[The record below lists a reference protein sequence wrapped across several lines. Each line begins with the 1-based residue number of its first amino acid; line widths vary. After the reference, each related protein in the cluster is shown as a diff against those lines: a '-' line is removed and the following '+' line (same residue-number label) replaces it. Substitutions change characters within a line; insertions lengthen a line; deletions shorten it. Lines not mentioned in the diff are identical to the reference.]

1 MLSQL
6 GNFFIALG
14 LSASFIQLFTVIL
27 NKGYFKY
34 ALIISYMAVIH
45 FLSISLAFLI
55 LIYGFIISDFTIQ
68 NVLENSHSLKPM
80 IYKISGSWGSHEG
93 SMLLWC
99 WVMAFYGFLIT
110 INKQSLKKETKSL
123 ILLFQGFLS
132 FGFVFYL
139 YFLSNPLESSN
150 ILSEEGYGL
159 NPLLQDPGLAFHPPF
174 LYLGYVGL
182 SIVWSFALAG
192 LIRNTINKEWAR
204 NIRIWALTSW
214 VFLTIGIS
222 LGSWWAYYEL
232 GWGGYWFW
240 DPVENVSLIPWI
252 IATAL
257 IHNLLALEKKEILI
271 NWSVLLSLLGFILSI
286 IGTFIVRSG
295 LITSVHAFASDPT
308 RGIFIILLL
317 FLVTLLSLSIYA
329 KNYIK
334 KQPNVELNFFSKETF
349 LIINNLLLS
358 VIAFT
363 VFLGTIYPLIVETIN
378 NNRISVGP
386 PFYNITVI
394 PFAIL
399 LAFFS
404 ALGPILAWNQN
415 SIKQL
420 LRNISIPLG
429 LTLIITIAIF
439 FMFENLSLIIF
450 IGLFSGI
457 WLFLNSLNNLTHI
470 RFQGLNNWA
479 SFFAHSGFAILILG
493 VSISSSH
500 QNEYE
505 GKLDINNQ
513 INFSGYILKFESFN
527 EEIVE
532 NYITTKGKFK
542 LSRNDNE
549 FFLYPEKRFYPIEQS
564 QTTEAAIISSNLS
577 QFYLV
582 LGEQINDKSWVIRIW
597 YKPMIMLIWIGG
609 LFMGIGG
616 LLSLVK
622 RINIKPVK
630 QISFFI
636 MLMFLSGNL
645 FADNKIQNNEDRV
658 TDISLQIR
666 CMVCQSQTIDD
677 SDAPLAKDLKQ
688 LVRKMVYEGKSNDE
702 IFDFLRSKYG
712 DYILMKPRF
721 NLSNILLWFGP
732 FFIFILGIFAVLK
745 VFKINFRPN

>member
-582 LGEQINDKSWVIRIW
+582 LGEQINEKSWVIRIW

-622 RINIKPVK
+622 RINIKSAK

-636 MLMFLSGNL
+636 MLIFLSGNL

-732 FFIFILGIFAVLK
+732 FFIFILGIYTVLK

>member
-1 MLSQL
+1 ML
-6 GNFFIALG
+6 
-14 LSASFIQLFTVIL
+14 
-27 NKGYFKY
+27 
-34 ALIISYMAVIH
+34 
-45 FLSISLAFLI
+45 
-55 LIYGFIISDFTIQ
+55 
-68 NVLENSHSLKPM
+68 
-80 IYKISGSWGSHEG
+80 
-93 SMLLWC
+93 
-99 WVMAFYGFLIT
+99 
-110 INKQSLKKETKSL
+110 
-123 ILLFQGFLS
+123 
-132 FGFVFYL
+132 
-139 YFLSNPLESSN
+139 
-150 ILSEEGYGL
+150 
-159 NPLLQDPGLAFHPPF
+159 
-174 LYLGYVGL
+174 
-182 SIVWSFALAG
+182 
-192 LIRNTINKEWAR
+192 
-204 NIRIWALTSW
+204 
-214 VFLTIGIS
+214 
-222 LGSWWAYYEL
+222 
-232 GWGGYWFW
+232 
-240 DPVENVSLIPWI
+240 
-252 IATAL
+252 
-257 IHNLLALEKKEILI
+257 
-271 NWSVLLSLLGFILSI
+271 
-286 IGTFIVRSG
+286 
-295 LITSVHAFASDPT
+295 
-308 RGIFIILLL
+308 
-317 FLVTLLSLSIYA
+317 
-329 KNYIK
+329 
-334 KQPNVELNFFSKETF
+334 F

-582 LGEQINDKSWVIRIW
+582 LGEQINEKSWVVRIW

-622 RINIKPVK
+622 RINIKPAK

-645 FADNKIQNNEDRV
+645 FADNKIQSNEDRV

-732 FFIFILGIFAVLK
+732 FFIFIIGIYAVLK

>member
-404 ALGPILAWNQN
+404 ALGPMLAWNQN
-415 SIKQL
+415 SIKNL
-420 LRNISIPLG
+420 LRNMSIPLA

-450 IGLFSGI
+450 IGLFSGV
-457 WLFLNSLNNLTHI
+457 WLFLNSLNNLAHI

-622 RINIKPVK
+622 RINIKPAK

-732 FFIFILGIFAVLK
+732 FFIFIIGIYAVLK

>member
-622 RINIKPVK
+622 RIKIKSAK

-636 MLMFLSGNL
+636 MLIFLSGNL
-645 FADNKIQNNEDRV
+645 FADNKIKNNEDRV

-688 LVRKMVYEGKSNDE
+688 LIRKMVYEGKSNDE

>member
-622 RINIKPVK
+622 RINIKPAK

-636 MLMFLSGNL
+636 MLMFLSGNI
-645 FADNKIQNNEDRV
+645 FADNKIQSNEDRV

>member
-420 LRNISIPLG
+420 FRNISIPLG
-429 LTLIITIAIF
+429 LTLIITIVIF

-457 WLFLNSLNNLTHI
+457 WLFLNSLNNLTHT

-622 RINIKPVK
+622 RINIKPAK

-636 MLMFLSGNL
+636 MIIFLSGNL

-732 FFIFILGIFAVLK
+732 FFIFIIGIYAVLK

>member
-1 MLSQL
+1 VLSQL

-192 LIRNTINKEWAR
+192 VIRNTINKEWAR

-622 RINIKPVK
+622 RIKIKSAK

>member
-493 VSISSSH
+493 VTISSSH

-622 RINIKPVK
+622 RINIKPAK

-732 FFIFILGIFAVLK
+732 FFIFIIGIYAVLK

>member
-14 LSASFIQLFTVIL
+14 LSASFIQLFTVVL

-182 SIVWSFALAG
+182 SIVWSFALSG

-622 RINIKPVK
+622 RIKIKSAK

-636 MLMFLSGNL
+636 MLIFLSGNL

-732 FFIFILGIFAVLK
+732 FFIFIIGIYAVLK

>member
-34 ALIISYMAVIH
+34 ALIISYMAVVH
-45 FLSISLAFLI
+45 FLSITLAFLI

-150 ILSEEGYGL
+150 IISEEGYGL

-334 KQPNVELNFFSKETF
+334 KQPNIELNFFSKETF

-363 VFLGTIYPLIVETIN
+363 VFLGTIYPLIIETIN

-415 SIKQL
+415 SIKNL
-420 LRNISIPLG
+420 LRNISIPLA

-450 IGLFSGI
+450 IGLFSGV
-457 WLFLNSLNNLTHI
+457 WLFLNSLNNLAHI

-505 GKLDINNQ
+505 GKIDITNQ

-582 LGEQINDKSWVIRIW
+582 LGEQINDDSWVIRIW

-622 RINIKPVK
+622 RIKIKQAK

-636 MLMFLSGNL
+636 MFMFLSGNL
-645 FADNKIQNNEDRV
+645 FANDKIQNNEDRV
-658 TDISLQIR
+658 TDISLQVR

-732 FFIFILGIFAVLK
+732 FFIFIIGIYAVFK

>member
-1 MLSQL
+1 VLSQL

-415 SIKQL
+415 SIKEL

-622 RINIKPVK
+622 RINIKSAK

-636 MLMFLSGNL
+636 MLIFLSGNL

>member
-622 RINIKPVK
+622 RIKIKSAK

-636 MLMFLSGNL
+636 MLIFLSGNL
-645 FADNKIQNNEDRV
+645 FANNKIQNNEDRV

>member
-420 LRNISIPLG
+420 LRSISIPLG

-582 LGEQINDKSWVIRIW
+582 LGEQINEKSWVIRIW

-622 RINIKPVK
+622 RINIKPAK

-732 FFIFILGIFAVLK
+732 FFIFIIGIYAVLK

>member
-622 RINIKPVK
+622 RINIKPAK

-721 NLSNILLWFGP
+721 NLSNIFLWFGP
-732 FFIFILGIFAVLK
+732 FFIFIIGIYAVLK

>member
-150 ILSEEGYGL
+150 ILVEEGYGL

-493 VSISSSH
+493 VSISSSL
-500 QNEYE
+500 QKEYE

-622 RINIKPVK
+622 RINIKPAK

-636 MLMFLSGNL
+636 MLMFLSGNI
-645 FADNKIQNNEDRV
+645 FADNKIQSNEDRV

>member
-139 YFLSNPLESSN
+139 YFLSNHLESSN

-334 KQPNVELNFFSKETF
+334 KQSNVELNFFSKETF

-429 LTLIITIAIF
+429 LTLIINIAIF

-622 RINIKPVK
+622 RIKIKSAK

-636 MLMFLSGNL
+636 MLIFLSGNL

-732 FFIFILGIFAVLK
+732 FFIFILGIYTVLK

>member
-150 ILSEEGYGL
+150 IISEEGYGL

-334 KQPNVELNFFSKETF
+334 KQPNIELNFFSKETF

-582 LGEQINDKSWVIRIW
+582 LGEQINEKSWVIRIW

-622 RINIKPVK
+622 RINIKPAK

-732 FFIFILGIFAVLK
+732 FFIFIIGVYAVLK

>member
-622 RINIKPVK
+622 RINIKPAK

-636 MLMFLSGNL
+636 MLIFLSGNL

-688 LVRKMVYEGKSNDE
+688 LIRKMVYEGKSNDE
-702 IFDFLRSKYG
+702 IFDFLSSKYG

>member
-139 YFLSNPLESSN
+139 YFLSNPLETSN

-457 WLFLNSLNNLTHI
+457 WLFLNSLNNLTHT

-622 RINIKPVK
+622 RINIKPAK

-636 MLMFLSGNL
+636 MLIFLSGNL

>member
-34 ALIISYMAVIH
+34 ALIVSYMAVIH

-622 RINIKPVK
+622 RINIKPAK

>member
-317 FLVTLLSLSIYA
+317 FLVTVLSLSIYA

-404 ALGPILAWNQN
+404 ALGPILAWNHN

-420 LRNISIPLG
+420 FRNISIPLG

-622 RINIKPVK
+622 RINIKPAK

-732 FFIFILGIFAVLK
+732 FFIFILGIYAVLK

>member
-1 MLSQL
+1 VLSQL

-622 RINIKPVK
+622 RINIKPAK

-645 FADNKIQNNEDRV
+645 FADNKIHNNEDRV

>member
-429 LTLIITIAIF
+429 LTLIINIAIF

-622 RINIKPVK
+622 RIKIKSAK

-636 MLMFLSGNL
+636 MLIFLSGNL
-645 FADNKIQNNEDRV
+645 FADNKIKNNEDRV

-688 LVRKMVYEGKSNDE
+688 LIRKMVYEGKSNDE

>member
-429 LTLIITIAIF
+429 LTLIITIVIF
-439 FMFENLSLIIF
+439 FMLENLSLIIF

-622 RINIKPVK
+622 RINIKPAK

-636 MLMFLSGNL
+636 MIIFLSGNL
-645 FADNKIQNNEDRV
+645 FADNKIQSNEDRV

-732 FFIFILGIFAVLK
+732 FFIFIIGIYAVLK

>member
-363 VFLGTIYPLIVETIN
+363 VFLGTIYPLIIETIN

-429 LTLIITIAIF
+429 LTLIITIVIF

-622 RINIKPVK
+622 RINIKPAK

>member
-582 LGEQINDKSWVIRIW
+582 LGEQINEKSWVVRIW

-622 RINIKPVK
+622 RINIKPAK

-636 MLMFLSGNL
+636 MIIFLSGNL

-732 FFIFILGIFAVLK
+732 FFIFILGIYAVLK

>member
-457 WLFLNSLNNLTHI
+457 WLFLNSLNNLTHT

-622 RINIKPVK
+622 RINIKPAK

-636 MLMFLSGNL
+636 MLIFLSGNL

-721 NLSNILLWFGP
+721 NLSNILLWFEP

>member
-429 LTLIITIAIF
+429 LTLIITIVIF

-457 WLFLNSLNNLTHI
+457 WLFLNSLNNLAHI

-622 RINIKPVK
+622 RINIKPAK

-732 FFIFILGIFAVLK
+732 FFIFILGIYAVLK

>member
-420 LRNISIPLG
+420 FRNISIPLG

-622 RINIKPVK
+622 RIKIKSAK

-636 MLMFLSGNL
+636 MLIFLSGNL

-732 FFIFILGIFAVLK
+732 FFIFILGIYAVLK

>member
-415 SIKQL
+415 SIKEL

-622 RINIKPVK
+622 RINIKSAK

-636 MLMFLSGNL
+636 MLIFLSGNL

>member
-470 RFQGLNNWA
+470 RFQGLNDWA

-622 RINIKPVK
+622 RIKIKSAK

-636 MLMFLSGNL
+636 MLIFLSGNL

>member
-1 MLSQL
+1 VLSQL

-582 LGEQINDKSWVIRIW
+582 LGEQINEKSWVIRIW

-622 RINIKPVK
+622 RIKIKSAK

-732 FFIFILGIFAVLK
+732 FFIFIIGIYAVLK